1 MTTTKPVRLA
11 FEPTSMRIPLTD
23 VVPLRQLTSSV
34 KRSPKYNQ
42 IAASIREVGVIEPPV
57 VIPMRND
64 PNRYQLLD
72 GHIRIDILKE
82 RGDADVVCLIAT
94 EDEAFTYNKRIS
106 RIAPV
111 QVHRMILKAIEKG
124 VPEERLARA
133 LNVNMATIKQRV
145 HLLDGIC
152 AEVVTLLQDRQIPMR
167 TFDALRRLRPMRQI
181 EVAEIMIAMNRY
193 SQSYADSLVAA
204 TPVEG
209 LVHKDKKPIY
219 GLSDEQIARMEE
231 ESGALEREFRLIEQ
245 DYGALHLDLVIA
257 LGFLS
262 KVLEN
267 ARAVRHLAKHQP
279 EILAEFQRIVELR
292 EAA

>member
-1 MTTTKPVRLA
+1 MTTTKPVRLV

-57 VIPMRND
+57 VMPMRND

-72 GHIRIDILKE
+72 GHIRIDILME